1 MELKTYF
8 AQDAAGNI
16 ISSAIVHVF
25 LQGTTTLA
33 TGLTRADGTP
43 LENPFAADGAGRIQF
58 RAPDGYYDVQV
69 SAGPGIIQ
77 TLTIQCVDYSEAKAD
92 ADRAEAA
99 ADRSDVS
106 AEQAQNA
113 LNSITGINTT
123 FEQNSREQWRRSL
136 AEAGLTLVSGSFE
149 EGATA
154 NSSTDA
160 VWHIS
165 GGQCYTWDG
174 AFPKAVPAD
183 STPAS
188 TGGIGLGAWV
198 SVGDASL
205 RSELYSSSG
214 ASLIGYNQKT
224 SAVRRVLIDKL
235 NEFVSVADFISDSDE
250 DDTTGIQS
258 ALNVG
263 GKVYLPDGVFNV
275 SAPLV
280 LNSNTFFYGPGK
292 INSTNQTDS
301 VIKIVNSL
309 NVTIEGISVSRSLS
323 SNPGSS
329 SLSSDILVD
338 NSQRVRINLAKT
350 EISRIGNCILVT
362 NGSRDVNVAGCYC
375 TTDGSFDASELQ
387 TAGTVAS
394 PNGIFIADS
403 CRDILV
409 YGNACENIGH
419 GVMIQNVSG
428 TTPIYNVIVSNNNIR
443 KCSSYGVLS
452 YRLSGSIYNVNISD
466 NIIEDVY
473 GTYYNAS
480 TPSTPYTHGSGIYG
494 QNVHRHVI
502 KGNLIRNVCVNTNNF
517 GTLSPA
523 GIGFGSVTGFDISD
537 NIISLSGS
545 NGIII
550 DGSDSIVS
558 RNTIKETTR
567 AAIRSRVSTRLTI
580 NANSIDCSLS
590 GTQGVL
596 LEDST
601 AIGAHKYAK
610 VIDNTIFGSS
620 SPISG
625 SGLQNSLVAGNIID
639 SSSASSGTGIGIS
652 GASSYDTDILNNKVT
667 VSSGYGIRCI
677 ASGRV
682 IGNQV
687 KGATSGQSIIQYH
700 SVFFKDNKS
709 DTGGSGSVFVAQEI
723 TSANLITPLWLSDNI
738 MINITGTTQINGVYN
753 VPIGATVTI
762 RVPSGITLGN
772 VVGSDGIRFRFSDG
786 AAKTTTKTQVF
797 QFVHLLNGILDCV
810 SIQ

>member
-1 MELKTYF
+1 MATIPTNKPIPSEDPRDLKF
-8 AQDAAGNI
+8 NAGKIDEVVSGDNHYYTDRFGVRRFTI
-16 ISSAIVHVF
+16 AGFQYTAEEAIRNYGYITMDSF
-25 LQGTTTLA
+25 
-33 TGLTRADGTP
+33 
-43 LENPFAADGAGRIQF
+43 EDGA
-58 RAPDGYYDVQV
+58 
-69 SAGPGIIQ
+69 
-77 TLTIQCVDYSEAKAD
+77 TLTLPNQVLRYEANGEYY
-92 ADRAEAA
+92 R
-99 ADRSDVS
+99 
-106 AEQAQNA
+106 
-113 LNSITGINTT
+113 
-123 FEQNSREQWRRSL
+123 
-136 AEAGLTLVSGSFE
+136 
-149 EGATA
+149 
-154 NSSTDA
+154 
-160 VWHIS
+160 
-165 GGQCYTWDG
+165 WDG
-174 AFPKAVPAD
+174 EFPKTVPAGSTPD
-183 STPAS
+183 ST
-188 TGGIGLGAWV
+188 GEVKLGAWV

-205 RSELYSSSG
+205 RTELNSSSG
-214 ASLIGYNQKT
+214 AGLIGYNQKT

-235 NEFVSVADFISDSDE
+235 NEFVSVTDFIRDSDE

-275 SAPLV
+275 SSPLV

-309 NVTIEGISVSRSLS
+309 NVTIEGISVSRSLA
-323 SNPGSS
+323 SNPGGS

-338 NSQRVRINLAKT
+338 NSQMIRINLAKT

-387 TAGTVAS
+387 TADTVAS

-409 YGNACENIGH
+409 YGNTCENIGH

-452 YRLSGSIYNVNISD
+452 YRLSESIYNVNISD

-473 GTYYNAS
+473 GSYYNSA

-580 NANSIDCSLS
+580 NANSVDCSLS

-620 SPISG
+620 APISG

-652 GASSYDTDILNNKVT
+652 GASSYDTDVLNNKVT
-667 VSSGYGIRCI
+667 VSSGYGIRCT
-677 ASGRV
+677 ASCRV

-687 KGATSGQSIIQYH
+687 KGATPGQSITRYP

-709 DTGGSGSVFVAQEI
+709 DTSGSGSVFVAQEI

-738 MINITGTTQINGVYN
+738 TINITGTTQINGVYN

-772 VVGSDGIRFRFSDG
+772 VVGSDAIRFRFSDG